1 MTKNYMVLLAGASL
15 AGLAGCAATR
25 PTDPVAAPTA
35 LPRPAAT
42 HAVVQAGYRQDP
54 ASGKDGREL
63 PSPKPLDGKASA
75 TGSTATPT
83 PGLGLPQ
90 LTALTLERN
99 PRLAQVGW
107 AVETARGRAVQAGL
121 YPNPTL
127 SVTGDE
133 LGDRTGPGG
142 IWTAPHFQQEIVT
155 GNKLGL
161 SKAAALKEVDQAT
174 LRVMAERYRLFT
186 DVRQSYYE
194 VLILQRRADILGQ
207 LIALAEQS
215 VENANKLLKAKEGSE
230 LDVVQLE
237 VDLERYRAELD
248 ATTKALPAAFRRLAA
263 GVGVDDLP
271 YSRVTGDLELP
282 LPDYD
287 LERLRTYVL
296 GIHPELRS
304 AQVGVERAQLVL
316 KRATVEPIPN
326 VTVGTGYVRQ
336 NQNKSDDWVIAAS
349 IPVPLWNRNQ
359 GNIFAA
365 KAQVGEAVTEVGRV
379 QNDLVGRLATSF
391 GTYSAARQ
399 RAEKYRSAILP
410 KAERSYQLS
419 LKAFQGGQF
428 EYLRVLQ
435 AQRAVAE
442 ARLEY
447 LRSLGEAWRAAAEIA
462 GLMLEDQWPP
472 APPADGA
479 KP

>member
-1 MTKNYMVLLAGASL
+1 MPA
-15 AGLAGCAATR
+15 
-25 PTDPVAAPTA
+25 
-35 LPRPAAT
+35 PRP
-42 HAVVQAGYRQDP
+42 P
-54 ASGKDGREL
+54 SGNAD
-63 PSPKPLDGKASA
+63 A
-75 TGSTATPT
+75 TGSSTP
-83 PGLGLPQ
+83 PPLGLPL

-107 AVETARGRAVQAGL
+107 AVETARGRAIQAGL

-142 IWTAPHFQQEIVT
+142 IWTAPHFSQEIVT

-174 LRVMAERYRLFT
+174 LRVVAERYRLFT
-186 DVRQSYYE
+186 EVRQNYYE
-194 VLILQRRADILGQ
+194 VVTLQRRADILGQ
-207 LIALAEQS
+207 LITLAEQS

-248 ATTKALPAAFRRLAA
+248 ATAKSLPAAFRRLAA
-263 GVGVDDLP
+263 SVGVDDLP
-271 YSRVTGDLELP
+271 FTKVTGDLELP

-287 LERLRTYVL
+287 LERLRNYVL
-296 GIHPELRS
+296 GVHPDLRS
-304 AQVGVERAQLVL
+304 AQIGVERAQLVL

-336 NQNKSDDWVIAAS
+336 NQNKSNDWVIAAS

-365 KAQVGEAVTEVGRV
+365 KAQVGEAVSEVGRV
-379 QNDLVGRLATSF
+379 QNDLVGRLATAF
-391 GTYSAARQ
+391 GTYAAARQ
-399 RAEKYRSAILP
+399 RAEKYKSVILP
-410 KAERSYQLS
+410 KAERTYQLS

-447 LRSLGEAWRAAAEIA
+447 LRSLGEAWRAASEIA
-462 GLMLEDQWPP
+462 GLMLEDQWPLP
-472 APPADGA
+472 SVPLPPR
-479 KP
+479 